1 VKGYLSAPP
10 LFGSCAS
17 LGGQATAAE
26 KKKQS
31 VCFAL
36 FPSLRLAF
44 VRFSKCLFPLAFD
57 VARDKLLSV
66 IRGILPAL
74 KIFIVADY
82 KNNYHRQSLN
92 K

>member
-1 VKGYLSAPP
+1 VKGFLSAPP

-26 KKKQS
+26 NKSQS

-36 FPSLRLAF
+36 FPSLRKAIP
-44 VRFSKCLFPLAFD
+44 RISKCLLPKASD
-57 VARDKLLSV
+57 VARDKPKSV
-66 IRGILPAL
+66 IKGLLPAL

-82 KNNYHRQSLN
+82 KNNYH